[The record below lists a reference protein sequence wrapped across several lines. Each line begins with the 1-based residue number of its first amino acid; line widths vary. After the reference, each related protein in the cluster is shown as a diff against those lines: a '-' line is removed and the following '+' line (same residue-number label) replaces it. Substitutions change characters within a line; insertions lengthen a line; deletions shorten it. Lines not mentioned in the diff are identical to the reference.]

1 MQSVSRSIIG
11 LCAGTIGSA
20 PPRSWPPALGRWR
33 SCVGRVVSAPPRWW
47 PIAREGRDASLLL
60 SSSAHSNR
68 HLDLLSSCNKE
79 KQNKPHSY
87 KPEGCATI
95 KCLDTANTREKVTSV
110 KKLTNEVT
118 DSNPTKVADIF
129 IPRIFSNSS
138 HRDGAI
144 YKNKLFTENWFDIDI
159 TDHNEMTL
167 AECSINHDPIELY
180 GYIAVRD
187 DRDGMRNYVLN
198 YSRDD
203 PIITQKS
210 LI

>member
-11 LCAGTIGSA
+11 LCAGTVGSA

-33 SCVGRVVSAPPRWW
+33 SCVGRAVSAPPRWW

-60 SSSAHSNR
+60 SRSAHSSR
-68 HLDLLSSCNKE
+68 HLDLLPSCNKE

-95 KCLDTANTREKVTSV
+95 KYLDTANTREKETSV

-129 IPRIFSNSS
+129 IPSIFSNSS

-159 TDHNEMTL
+159 TDHNESMY
-167 AECSINHDPIELY
+167 P
-180 GYIAVRD
+180 
-187 DRDGMRNYVLN
+187 NY
-198 YSRDD
+198 
-203 PIITQKS
+203 
-210 LI
+210 

>member
-11 LCAGTIGSA
+11 LCA
-20 PPRSWPPALGRWR
+20 WPPALGRWR
-33 SCVGRVVSAPPRWW
+33 SCVGRVVSAPPRRW

-129 IPRIFSNSS
+129 IPCIYSNSS

-159 TDHNEMTL
+159 TDHNESMY
-167 AECSINHDPIELY
+167 P
-180 GYIAVRD
+180 
-187 DRDGMRNYVLN
+187 NY
-198 YSRDD
+198 
-203 PIITQKS
+203 
-210 LI
+210 